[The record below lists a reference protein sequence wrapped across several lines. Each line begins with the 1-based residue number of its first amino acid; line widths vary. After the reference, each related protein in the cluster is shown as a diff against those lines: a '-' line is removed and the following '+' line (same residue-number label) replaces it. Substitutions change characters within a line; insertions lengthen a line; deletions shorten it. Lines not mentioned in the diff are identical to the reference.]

1 MITADSSLD
10 SIRQEAIQRQARQRV
25 DVLDEM
31 RAVKNA
37 LDRGLTQRPIAE
49 LLMTSQARVS
59 RLLKAIERRGGDL
72 SQDPEEIILRTT
84 AYDTDRTKMVAD
96 LKGFHYTF
104 GEEAPYPHEGRI
116 PGTWDQVVS
125 CYAQK
130 MLTDEEFNEIRRA
143 VGR

>member
-10 SIRQEAIQRQARQRV
+10 SIRKEALQRQARQRV

-31 RAVKNA
+31 RAAKNA
-37 LDRGLTQRPIAE
+37 VDRGQTQRAIAD

-72 SQDPEEIILRTT
+72 SPDPEEIILRAT
-84 AYDTDRTKMVAD
+84 AYDTDRHQLVA
-96 LKGFHYTF
+96 LLQGFRYTY

-125 CYAQK
+125 CHAQK
-130 MLTDEEFNEIRRA
+130 LLTAEEFSEIRRTLD
-143 VGR
+143 R

>member
-10 SIRQEAIQRQARQRV
+10 SIRKEALQRQARQRV

-37 LDRGLTQRPIAE
+37 VDRGLSQRPIAD

-72 SQDPEEIILRTT
+72 GQEPEEIILRAT
-84 AYDTDRTKMVAD
+84 AYDTDRKQLVHA
-96 LKGFHYTF
+96 LQVFPYTF
-104 GEEAPYPHEGRI
+104 GEDAPYLHEGRI
-116 PGTWDQVVS
+116 PGTWDQVVA
-125 CYAQK
+125 CRAQK
-130 MLTDEEFNEIRRA
+130 MLSVEEFDQVRRA
-143 VGR
+143 IGR